1 MILKGYYMKK
11 KIVISLV
18 VLIVLIVVLPYMVV
32 ECNTVFWGA
41 NFENEYKQTNIISKI
56 EYYKVFY
63 CTGNKAKV
71 YYVEE
76 KHNSGNYIWF
86 HKVNSKWEMEDW
98 RTVWSKYG
106 SASGITYP
114 IYK

>member
-1 MILKGYYMKK
+1 MKK
-11 KIVISLV
+11 KIVVSL
-18 VLIVLIVVLPYMVV
+18 IIIIIVVVAIPYIFV
-32 ECNTVFWGA
+32 ECNTALYGNEFK
-41 NFENEYKQTNIISKI
+41 NEYQQTNMIPKI

-76 KHNSGNYIWF
+76 NHESGNYLWF
-86 HKVNSKWEMEDW
+86 QRVDSKWKMTEW
-98 RTVWSKYG
+98 KTVWSKFG

>member
-1 MILKGYYMKK
+1 MKK
-11 KIVISLV
+11 KIVISL
-18 VLIVLIVVLPYMVV
+18 IVVVILLIALPYIFV
-32 ECNTVFWGA
+32 EVNTALWGEK
-41 NFENEYKQTNIISKI
+41 FENEYKQTNIISKI

-63 CTGNKAKV
+63 YTGNKAKV

-86 HKVNSKWEMEDW
+86 HKVNSKWKMVDW
-98 RTVWSKYG
+98 KTVWSEYG